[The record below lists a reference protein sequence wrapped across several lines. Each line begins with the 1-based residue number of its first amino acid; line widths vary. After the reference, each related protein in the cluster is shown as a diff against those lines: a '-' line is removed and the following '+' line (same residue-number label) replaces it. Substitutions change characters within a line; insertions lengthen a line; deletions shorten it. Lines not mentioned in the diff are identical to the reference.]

1 VTLVGRPPIDTEVQ
15 RQALALVAGAVAAVL
30 VGAAAGTVGPIVLV
44 VLAAAGLFALAATR
58 PVSAAYVY
66 LAAMPFITGIE
77 RGALVPLMR
86 PNEALQLLL
95 IVGVVSGAYVRSLT
109 RREAVVSVTRLDRTI
124 VVLAVLA
131 SVWPVAWLLLRGES
145 PTMED
150 LLSTVTLWRLAALY
164 ALFRYVVRTPEQL
177 RRCVGILLVAASALA
192 AITVLEALGAPSI
205 GGLVDGAGGA
215 VGGDGRGQG
224 TLSSSI
230 AVGDFLAYS
239 LAVVLALSL
248 RARVG
253 RWTAAVAAIVICC
266 GILATGQFSAWIAA
280 LVVVV
285 VVARSERQL
294 GRLVVRALPVAAV
307 GLAVSWPI
315 VQERLSAFDGE
326 LGLPSSWLGRVDNL
340 TNFYLPQLGGFQWVL
355 GVRPDA
361 VLPAPETW
369 REVIYLESGLL
380 WLLWVG
386 GIPLLLAFV
395 WFLRTALRHTRQ
407 VATARLD
414 DVGALALGA
423 RASLWA
429 MALLT
434 IIDMHLTLRGGG
446 DLLFI
451 LLGLS
456 AVRWQASRDEEV
468 ASRW

>member
-1 VTLVGRPPIDTEVQ
+1 VTVVGPPSIGTEVP
-15 RQALALVAGAVAAVL
+15 RQAPALVAGALAAVL
-30 VGAAAGTVGPIVLV
+30 VGAAAGALGPLV
-44 VLAAAGLFALAATR
+44 VVVIAAAGLFALVATR
-58 PVSAAYVY
+58 PVTAAYVY
-66 LAAMPFITGIE
+66 LAVMPFITGIE

-95 IVGVVSGAYVRSLT
+95 TVAVLGGAYVRSLT
-109 RREAVVSVTRLDRTI
+109 RGEAVVSVTRLDRTI

-131 SVWPVAWLLLRGES
+131 SAWPVAWLLLRGES
-145 PTMED
+145 PTTED
-150 LLSTVTLWRLAALY
+150 LLSTATLWRLAALY

-177 RRCVGILLVAASALA
+177 RRCVGILLVAASTLAL
-192 AITVLEALGAPSI
+192 ITILEALGAPSI
-205 GGLVDGAGGA
+205 GGLVDGVGGA

-239 LAVVLALSL
+239 LAAVLALSL
-248 RARVG
+248 RARIG
-253 RWTAAVAAIVICC
+253 RWTAVVAGALVCC
-266 GILATGQFSAWIAA
+266 GSLATGQFSAWIAA
-280 LVVVV
+280 LIVVV
-285 VVARSERQL
+285 VVAGSERQL
-294 GRLVVRALPVAAV
+294 GRLLVRALPVAAV
-307 GLAVSWPI
+307 GLVVSWPI
-315 VQERLSAFDGE
+315 VQERLSGFEGDFGV
-326 LGLPSSWLGRVDNL
+326 PNSWVGRVDNL
-340 TNFYLPQLGGFQWVL
+340 TQFYLPQLGGFRWLL

-386 GIPLLLAFV
+386 GVPLLLAFF

-407 VATARLD
+407 VAAARAD
-414 DVGALALGA
+414 DVGALALAA
-423 RASLWA
+423 RAALWA

-446 DLLFI
+446 DLLFL

-456 AVRWQASRDEEV
+456 AIRWPAPREEV
-468 ASRW
+468 VPRW

>member
-1 VTLVGRPPIDTEVQ
+1 VTVVGPPSIGTDAQ
-15 RQALALVAGAVAAVL
+15 RQAPALVAGALVAVL
-30 VGAAAGTVGPIVLV
+30 VGAAAGALGPLVLV
-44 VLAAAGLFALAATR
+44 VLAAGGLFALVVTR
-58 PVSAAYVY
+58 PVTAAYVY

-95 IVGVVSGAYVRSLT
+95 TVAVVGGAYVRSLT

-131 SVWPVAWLLLRGES
+131 SVWPVTWLLLRGDS
-145 PTMED
+145 PTSED
-150 LLSTVTLWRLAALY
+150 LLSTATLWRLAALY
-164 ALFRYVVRTPEQL
+164 ALFRYVVRTPQEL
-177 RRCVGILLVAASALA
+177 RRCIGVLLVAAGALA
-192 AITVLEALGAPSI
+192 LVTVLEALGAPSV
-205 GGLVDGAGGA
+205 GGLVGGVGGA

-248 RARVG
+248 RHRIR
-253 RWTAAVAAIVICC
+253 RWTAVLAAVVICC
-266 GILATGQFSAWIAA
+266 GSLATGQFSAWIAV
-280 LVVVV
+280 LIVVV
-285 VVARSERQL
+285 VVAGAEGQL
-294 GRLVVRALPVAAV
+294 RRLLVRAVPVAVV

-315 VQERLSAFDGE
+315 VQQRLSGFESESGV
-326 LGLPSSWLGRVDNL
+326 PNSWLGRVDNL
-340 TNFYLPQLGGFQWVL
+340 TSFFLPQLGDFRWVL

-380 WLLWVG
+380 WFLWVG
-386 GIPLLLAFV
+386 GVPLLLAFV
-395 WFLRTALRHTRQ
+395 WFLRTALRHTRR
-407 VATARLD
+407 VAAERVD
-414 DVGALALGA
+414 DVGALALAA
-423 RASLWA
+423 RAALWA

-446 DLLFI
+446 DLLFL

-456 AVRWQASRDEEV
+456 AVRWPATDEEV

>member
-1 VTLVGRPPIDTEVQ
+1 VTLVGPPSIDTGVQ
-15 RQALALVAGAVAAVL
+15 RQAPALVAGALAAGL
-30 VGAAAGTVGPIVLV
+30 VGVAAGTLGPLVLL
-44 VLAAAGLFALAATR
+44 VLAAGGLFALAATR
-58 PVSAAYVY
+58 PVTAAYVY

-95 IVGVVSGAYVRSLT
+95 TVAVVSGAYVRSLT

-131 SVWPVAWLLLRGES
+131 SVWPIAWLLLRGQS
-145 PTMED
+145 PTSED
-150 LLSTVTLWRLAALY
+150 LLSTVTLWRLGALY

-177 RRCVGILLVAASALA
+177 RRCIGILLLA
-192 AITVLEALGAPSI
+192 AGGLAVVTVLEALGAPSI
-205 GGLVDGAGGA
+205 GGLVDGTGGA
-215 VGGDGRGQG
+215 VAADGRGQG

-239 LAVVLALSL
+239 LAVVLALTL
-248 RARVG
+248 RGRVH
-253 RWTAAVAAIVICC
+253 RWTTAVAALVVCC

-280 LVVVV
+280 LIVVV
-285 VVARSERQL
+285 VVAGSERQL
-294 GRLVVRALPVAAV
+294 GRLLVRALPVAAV
-307 GLAVSWPI
+307 GLVVSWPI
-315 VQERLSAFDGE
+315 VQQRLSGFESEVGV
-326 LGLPSSWLGRVDNL
+326 PNSWVGRVDNL
-340 TNFYLPQLGGFQWVL
+340 TNFFLPQLGGFRWVL
-355 GVRPDA
+355 GVRPDS

-386 GIPLLLAFV
+386 GIPLLLAFF

-407 VATARLD
+407 VAASRAD
-414 DVGALALGA
+414 DVGAVALGA
-423 RASLWA
+423 RAALWA
-429 MALLT
+429 MALLS

-446 DLLFI
+446 DLLFL

-456 AVRWQASRDEEV
+456 AVRWGAAREEV